1 MPLVTLVNPVAV
13 SRPLAVAGQSL
24 ESTQRLAT
32 SAPSEFDL
40 GRFMECERGLSHV
53 GQRGPLAGEIAGA
66 PATSDPGYQ
75 SAALCLA
82 FCVRVSRERRYGLLA
97 TGTAMDVRGTPW
109 AGVFL
114 CHYYTYARQCRG
126 PH

>member
-32 SAPSEFDL
+32 SARSEFDL

-53 GQRGPLAGEIAGA
+53 GQTGPLVGEIAGA
-66 PATSDPGYQ
+66 PATSDPGYRECCTVL
-75 SAALCLA
+75 SALP
-82 FCVRVSRERRYGLLA
+82 VRV
-97 TGTAMDVRGTPW
+97 TGAEVMISYHPHGIGTTW
-109 AGVFL
+109 R
-114 CHYYTYARQCRG
+114 TSS
-126 PH
+126 